1 MSQMRGFG
9 GLKTKSLVSS
19 YASCKP
25 ARQHTLQLTVW
36 LLLHSSVLICMQY
49 PINISAFNP
58 KLDNIRGTW
67 MSSVSERLLKEIK
80 LRLAPSKYLSA
91 NIKNAILLF
100 SGLLL
105 EFFFITI
112 LFQIHDWE
120 QSFIHKL
127 LFRKHV
133 SSWSPVGYAKQ
144 SKGKQVPV
152 LRLCSANAQFRA
164 ELHTSLPFC
173 QVHLSYELYVFFIP
187 HINCIMRCPSC
198 LDSRLWSQVCPGAL
212 TVIKL

>member
-80 LRLAPSKYLSA
+80 IRLAPSKYLSA

-105 EFFFITI
+105 EFF
-112 LFQIHDWE
+112 L
-120 QSFIHKL
+120 L
-127 LFRKHV
+127 LFYFKFVTGSRV
-133 SSWSPVGYAKQ
+133 LYTSCCSESMSPPGLLLVMQ
-144 SKGKQVPV
+144 SKARVNRCLFWDYAVQMHNLG
-152 LRLCSANAQFRA
+152 LSFTLLYLSAKF
-164 ELHTSLPFC
+164 T
-173 QVHLSYELYVFFIP
+173 
-187 HINCIMRCPSC
+187 
-198 LDSRLWSQVCPGAL
+198 
-212 TVIKL
+212 